1 MLSLGTRVPR
11 IRIRFSPI
19 PLTAYPEATG
29 GAVLLRSIR
38 RPFSSKPRPLRPR
51 HEEDGAEYSTSS
63 SSLHLSHGQRT
74 STSKSLFTAPP
85 HTTMGLCTTLSRTL
99 GSSPSLGRL
108 PRGSVVETTHSFF
121 RALEKTC
128 GGGSAVD
135 PWSVIQK
142 RYNTRNICGPRFWKT
157 RPKKVPILRFNWR
170 SKWLEGACYRKAVC
184 VKVRVTNPRKPN
196 SGMRKIAR
204 VQLPN
209 KRIIR
214 AYIPGI
220 GHNLQAHSVVLVKGG
235 RTHDVRGCNYKLV
248 RGRYDLLPVKNRM
261 RARSQYGVKKPK
273 NNQHGP
279 IVPTTTRFRRI
290 TTEEDMAKYEKIT
303 GKKMVLEKGEKD
315 AHDKDTYLSPPWP
328 LFSRAKPPFS
338 YGKKKSR

>member
-1 MLSLGTRVPR
+1 MANEQVHLNP
-11 IRIRFSPI
+11 
-19 PLTAYPEATG
+19 Y
-29 GAVLLRSIR
+29 
-38 RPFSSKPRPLRPR
+38 LRP
-51 HEEDGAEYSTSS
+51 
-63 SSLHLSHGQRT
+63 HLTPVGY
-74 STSKSLFTAPP
+74 APP
-85 HTTMGLCTTLSRTL
+85 WAYAPRWVGRSVPHLRWDDVQESFVGTTRRTL
-99 GSSPSLGRL
+99 
-108 PRGSVVETTHSFF
+108 FF
-121 RALEKTC
+121 RALGKTC

-338 YGKKKSR
+338 YGKKKSRWWRRRTPIPILAVFFISFSHRFC